1 MPSLFLYLN
10 TNAMKNILILLV
22 AIITAFAAKAQLQTD
37 LALQYLVKAPKTVDS
52 KTILIVLLH
61 GYGSN
66 EADLI
71 SLADQLP
78 ANAIVLSARA
88 PITLRENSYAWYNID
103 GPNAA
108 GSHTDETFRS
118 LGLAR
123 QFIDQAAKKYKIPA
137 LRTYV
142 GGFSQGAI
150 MSLDIALTQP
160 EQIHGAIVMSGRLQE
175 EIKPKAVSTDRVNK
189 VAIFIAHGTEDKVIP
204 IGKGREEKAWLDS
217 KHIRYEY
224 HEYPMVHTISREE
237 MVDIQKWF
245 AMQLK

>member
-1 MPSLFLYLN
+1 
-10 TNAMKNILILLV
+10 MKKLLV
-22 AIITAFAAKAQLQTD
+22 LLAAVLTTLAAKAQLQTD
-37 LALQYLVKAPKTVDS
+37 LALQYLVKAPKKADN

-71 SLADQLP
+71 SLSEQLP

-103 GPNAA
+103 GPGAA
-108 GSHTDETFRS
+108 GSRS
-118 LGLAR
+118 MEMFKSQGL
-123 QFIDQAAKKYKIPA
+123 IDLFLKKASKKYNIPPSRIY
-137 LRTYV
+137 L
-142 GGFSQGAI
+142 GGFSQGAVL
-150 MSLDIALTQP
+150 SLNMTMIYPEDISGTF
-160 EQIHGAIVMSGRLQE
+160 IMSGRLDDQMAAFASSPDK
-175 EIKPKAVSTDRVNK
+175 INK

-204 IGKGREEKAWLDS
+204 IAKGRDEKAWLDS

-237 MVDIQKWF
+237 LVDIQKWF
-245 AMQLK
+245 SKVLQ

>member
-1 MPSLFLYLN
+1 MPSLFLHFN
-10 TNAMKNILILLV
+10 IVAMKNILVLL
-22 AIITAFAAKAQLQTD
+22 AASIIAFAAKAQLQTG
-37 LALQYLVKAPKTVDS
+37 LALPYLAKTPKTIDS

-137 LRTYV
+137 SRTYV

-160 EQIHGAIVMSGRLQE
+160 GQIHGAIVMSGRLQD
-175 EIKPKAVSTDRVNK
+175 EIKAKTVSADRVNK
-189 VAIFIAHGTEDKVIP
+189 VNIFIAHGTDDKVIP

-217 KHIRYEY
+217 KRIKCEY
-224 HEYPMVHTISREE
+224 HEYPMVHTIAREE
-237 MVDIQKWF
+237 LVDIQKWF